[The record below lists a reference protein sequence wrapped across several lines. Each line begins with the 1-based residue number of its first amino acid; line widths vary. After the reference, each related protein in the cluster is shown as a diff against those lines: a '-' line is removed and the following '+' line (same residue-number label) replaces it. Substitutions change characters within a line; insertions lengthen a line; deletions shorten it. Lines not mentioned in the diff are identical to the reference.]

1 MQTQDELPLD
11 HEPSLNH
18 WAKALADDDVATGE
32 HTNWDA
38 AYECA
43 WDYLASLLDLV
54 YIGGWTD
61 ANV

>member
-11 HEPSLNH
+11 HEPSLDH

-32 HTNWDA
+32 HTNWDH

-61 ANV
+61 ATR